1 MTPRLKEQ
9 YDDEIATALA
19 IELELDNV
27 MRIPRLEKIVV
38 NMGVGE
44 AAQDAKQID
53 SAVDE
58 LSTITGQRP
67 KVAYATKSIS
77 NFKLR
82 EGVPVGAS
90 VTMRGD
96 RMWEFFDR
104 LIALAI
110 PRIRD
115 FRGLNPKGFDGR
127 GNYSFGVTEQLIFP
141 EIDYDKVS
149 TVRGMDITF
158 VTTAEN
164 DEHGRALLEA
174 FGFPFRRQQVGV

>member
-9 YDDEIATALA
+9 YDDEIAGALA

-38 NMGVGE
+38 NMGVGD

-82 EGVPVGAS
+82 EGVPV
-90 VTMRGD
+90 
-96 RMWEFFDR
+96 
-104 LIALAI
+104 AI
-110 PRIRD
+110 PGT
-115 FRGLNPKGFDGR
+115 RG
-127 GNYSFGVTEQLIFP
+127 Y
-141 EIDYDKVS
+141 
-149 TVRGMDITF
+149 TV
-158 VTTAEN
+158 
-164 DEHGRALLEA
+164 
-174 FGFPFRRQQVGV
+174 PVGIHAVCVACG